1 MSKNAVF
8 CAELKSRNG
17 IEVDPAERQPVEAE
31 LGADAIQ
38 YKLTPAGL
46 RQLFQSLSDQP
57 LSDQSLSGGDT
68 ADTGSQG

>member
-1 MSKNAVF
+1 MSKNAAF
-8 CAELKSRNG
+8 CAALKSSNG
-17 IEVDPAERQPVEAE
+17 VAVDPAERQPVEAD

-57 LSDQSLSGGDT
+57 PSDQSLSGGNP
-68 ADTGSQG
+68 ADTGSRG

>member
-1 MSKNAVF
+1 MSKNAAF

-17 IEVDPAERQPVEAE
+17 VEVDPAERQPVEAD

-46 RQLFQSLSDQP
+46 RQLFKSLSDQSP
-57 LSDQSLSGGDT
+57 SGGAST
-68 ADTGSQG
+68 DTGPRG

>member
-1 MSKNAVF
+1 MAMSKNAAF

-17 IEVDPAERQPVEAE
+17 VEVDPAERQPVEAE

-46 RQLFQSLSDQP
+46 RQLFQSLSDQSP
-57 LSDQSLSGGDT
+57 SGGDT
-68 ADTGSQG
+68 ADTGSRG